1 MSHRRESCFT
11 WNTAGT
17 GTVHS
22 GGTCAG
28 RAGMFAA
35 CGMAVNVLHTR
46 APNLQT
52 NARNLSFQSLSTGYH

>member
-1 MSHRRESCFT
+1 MK
-11 WNTAGT
+11 AVLPGT
-17 GTVHS
+17 LLEQELVHS

-52 NARNLSFQSLSTGYH
+52 NARNLSSQSLSTGYH